1 MWIKLHAHIIKRFI
15 DPDAEFIFVLRATDA
30 STMEDGIAFEG
41 LKLVFKNYF
50 NFEDICVN

>member
-1 MWIKLHAHIIKRFI
+1 MPVLSRDLLTLMLSSFFI
-15 DPDAEFIFVLRATDA
+15 LRATDA

-41 LKLVFKNYF
+41 LKLVFKSYL